1 VATREAPTIL
11 IVDDDRAVQRL
22 LADALAQQGFSVA
35 VERDGE
41 WAIDT
46 FNKRQVDAIVL
57 DLLLPAINGYEVARI
72 IRSTPRGRD
81 TPIVMISGVYKSES
95 QRKEAV
101 EKHGAVAFV
110 EKPIRL
116 AALIDALRSAL
127 GDRYPQTASQTGR
140 AQAAQPETSGATAE
154 KLADPQDNEEAGLVE
169 RHSEQPGAAPGIHG
183 DFGER
188 PFPEVLAEIFQWRG
202 TGALLLRRDKVK
214 KIVYFRDGQP
224 LSIKS
229 NLLSECLGQV
239 MVGERLISPAQFEES
254 TRRMKATHR
263 RQGAIL
269 IEMGSISPQNLVYAL
284 NLQLRIKLFE
294 VFSWERGDFRFN
306 PGVAPP
312 AETIKL
318 EMSTAAVIYEG
329 VRRHFDVD
337 RLRKVLGDADELY
350 VERSMDP
357 AYPLFDT
364 GVGEE
369 EQLLLQAMD
378 GHKTVAELRALE
390 LLSPLDT
397 DRLIYAMKCAGLVE
411 LKARTVATAPDA
423 SATAEPALVG
433 APATAEPEL
442 IGAPATAEP
451 ELIGEAT
458 QVSSPAALPA
468 AQADEASSRAEAVGE
483 QTTSSVD
490 GSETSLSP
498 DDAEAAAALRGR
510 VGELGLAE
518 AKFQLGEELLK
529 EHKYE
534 DAHRLFEE
542 AVRIYDQASQFH
554 AYLGWS
560 KFQMQPGDPLA
571 AEAALGALQKAI
583 DLNPTADKSYLFSG
597 YIYKALGRME
607 EAETHFAKAIQ
618 CNPDCAEAAEE
629 LKSLGRR
636 AAES

>member
-1 VATREAPTIL
+1 MATREAPTIL

-101 EKHGAVAFV
+101 EKHGAVAFI

-127 GDRYPQTASQTGR
+127 GDRYPQSAAQPGR
-140 AQAAQPETSGATAE
+140 PQAAQPETSGPTAE

-169 RHSEQPGAAPGIHG
+169 RHSEQPAAASGIHG
-183 DFGER
+183 DFRER
-188 PFPEVLAEIFQWRG
+188 PFPEVLAEIFHWRG

-312 AETIKL
+312 AETINL

-337 RLRKVLGDADELY
+337 RLRKVLGDADELL
-350 VERSMDP
+350 VERSSDP
-357 AYPLFDT
+357 AYPLFDA

-411 LKARTVATAPDA
+411 LKARTVATAA
-423 SATAEPALVG
+423 SATAEPPLVG

-442 IGAPATAEP
+442 IGAPPTAEP

-458 QVSSPAALPA
+458 PVSNPAAPPS
-468 AQADEASSRAEAVGE
+468 AQGDEASSQAEAAGE
-483 QTTSSVD
+483 QTISSVN
-490 GSETSLSP
+490 GPESLVSP
-498 DDAEAAAALRGR
+498 DDAEAALRGR

-542 AVRIYDQASQFH
+542 AVRIYDQGSQFH

-607 EAETHFAKAIQ
+607 QAETHFAKAIQ
-618 CNPDCAEAAEE
+618 CNPDCEEAAEE
-629 LKSLGRR
+629 LKSLARR

>member
-101 EKHGAVAFV
+101 EKHGAVAFI

-116 AALIDALRSAL
+116 SALIDVLRSAL
-127 GDRYPQTASQTGR
+127 GDRYPQSAAPTGTPGR
-140 AQAAQPETSGATAE
+140 TAE
-154 KLADPQDNEEAGLVE
+154 KPADPQAHEEAGLVE
-169 RHSEQPGAAPGIHG
+169 RHSEQPAAAPGIHG
-183 DFGER
+183 DFRER
-188 PFPEVLAEIFQWRG
+188 PFPEVLAEIFHWRG

-239 MVGERLISPAQFEES
+239 MLGERLISPAQFEES
-254 TRRMKATHR
+254 TRRMKATRR

-269 IEMGSISPQNLVYAL
+269 IEMGSISPHNLVYAL

-294 VFSWERGDFRFN
+294 VFAWEHGDFRFN
-306 PGVAPP
+306 PGVDPP
-312 AETIKL
+312 AETVNL

-329 VRRHFDVD
+329 VRRHFDVE
-337 RLRKVLGDADELY
+337 RLRKVLGDSDELR

-357 AYPLFDT
+357 TYPLFDA

-369 EQLLLQAMD
+369 EQLLLKAMD
-378 GHKTVAELRALE
+378 GHKTVEELRALE

-411 LKARTVATAPDA
+411 LKGPTVPTAPAA
-423 SATAEPALVG
+423 SADGEPALIG
-433 APATAEPEL
+433 APAPAEPEL
-442 IGAPATAEP
+442 IS
-451 ELIGEAT
+451 EAT
-458 QVSSPAALPA
+458 QVSSPAASPTP
-468 AQADEASSRAEAVGE
+468 QGEEASSGAQTSGDEATGSVNRGGE
-483 QTTSSVD
+483 PSSSFNGPETTV
-490 GSETSLSP
+490 SP
-498 DDAEAAAALRGR
+498 GDAEAEAELRGR

-560 KFQMQPGDPLA
+560 KFQMQPGDPGN

-597 YIYKALGRME
+597 YIYKALGRMDQ
-607 EAETHFAKAIQ
+607 AQTHFAKAVE
-618 CNPDCAEAAEE
+618 CNPDCAEAADE
-629 LKSLGRR
+629 LKALARR
-636 AAES
+636 AVES